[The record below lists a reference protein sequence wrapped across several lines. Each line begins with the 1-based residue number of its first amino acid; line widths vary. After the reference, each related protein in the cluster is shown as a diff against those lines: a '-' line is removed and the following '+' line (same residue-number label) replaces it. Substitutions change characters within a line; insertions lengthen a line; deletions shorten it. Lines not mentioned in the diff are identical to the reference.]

1 MTVASIFS
9 NSGVKFEDQ
18 RMSAEVRVKKNWK
31 EWERIV
37 VSLSWLILRLKE
49 ISR

>member
-1 MTVASIFS
+1 M
-9 NSGVKFEDQ
+9 KFEDH

-31 EWERIV
+31 EWERII

-49 ISR
+49 IFR